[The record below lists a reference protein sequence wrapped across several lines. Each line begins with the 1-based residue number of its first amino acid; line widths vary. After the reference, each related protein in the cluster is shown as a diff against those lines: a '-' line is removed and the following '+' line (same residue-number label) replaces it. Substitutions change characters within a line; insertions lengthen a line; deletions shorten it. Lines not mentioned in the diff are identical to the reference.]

1 MQQWRRLLS
10 RELSLRRRWRPA
22 TFAVV
27 LVLGTLAFGV
37 VKTQNGVFRNNF
49 DVFGQFLSSPLTLVF
64 PLVVA
69 LLTCVPLYQ
78 ELGDR
83 FIVNTRSRIDLRL
96 YVGVKLVSAALI
108 AFAVFFFYVFAT
120 FAVAFLVWPAI
131 GNPNVD
137 PAVYNMSAADAVAD
151 SLGSASYSSLL
162 QFGPFAY
169 GLTYALWVGIL
180 GAAYSAIG
188 TAALLLLSNRSL
200 ALSVPFL
207 IYLLETVISAL
218 LGAPVLGLLYSAF
231 PYGLTQTS
239 VIVAAAPSLVLIA
252 ATAIMWFRLFPRLHQ
267 LDRLA

>member
-1 MQQWRRLLS
+1 MT
-10 RELSLRRRWRPA
+10 LR
-22 TFAVV
+22 
-27 LVLGTLAFGV
+27 
-37 VKTQNGVFRNNF
+37 
-49 DVFGQFLSSPLTLVF
+49 
-64 PLVVA
+64 
-69 LLTCVPLYQ
+69 
-78 ELGDR
+78 
-83 FIVNTRSRIDLRL
+83 I
-96 YVGVKLVSAALI
+96 
-108 AFAVFFFYVFAT
+108 
-120 FAVAFLVWPAI
+120 
-131 GNPNVD
+131 
-137 PAVYNMSAADAVAD
+137 
-151 SLGSASYSSLL
+151 
-162 QFGPFAY
+162 
-169 GLTYALWVGIL
+169 GIL